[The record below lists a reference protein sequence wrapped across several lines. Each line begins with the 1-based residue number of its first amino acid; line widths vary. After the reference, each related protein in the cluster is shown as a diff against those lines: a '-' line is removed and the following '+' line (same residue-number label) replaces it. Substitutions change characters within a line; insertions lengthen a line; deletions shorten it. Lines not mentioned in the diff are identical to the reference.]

1 MTHPPTFKVGD
12 IVVLSDEDS
21 IKKSMAEGKG
31 VNPKEYTIQ
40 KITTIKEQQNL
51 AHWVMLHLNAEEII
65 LARFVD
71 LAMDFYFYT
80 YTGLPMGNRKQ
91 QLDAGFQWLFQA
103 PADPNNFNVLDLKY
117 STDVVE
123 TKDDTGE
130 TIKYDIKPQ
139 GELSGKAFI
148 DPTPSGLGQL
158 VGTIVEYANSDGR
171 QALITEV
178 GSLDNDA
185 GGVITL
191 YTGKQIPTRD
201 IDFLSPLSNQTTND
215 PHMALSGVAIFQK

>member
-1 MTHPPTFKVGD
+1 MKQPPTFKVGD
-12 IVVLSDEDS
+12 VVVLSDEDS

-40 KITTIKEQQNL
+40 KITTITEQQNL
-51 AHWVMLHLNAEEII
+51 AHWVILHLNAEEII
-65 LARFVD
+65 LAKFVD
-71 LAMDFYFYT
+71 LAIDFYFYT

-103 PADPNNFNVLDLKY
+103 PSDSNNFNVLDLKY

-123 TKDDTGE
+123 TKDTGE
-130 TIKYDIKPQ
+130 SVEYDIKPQ

-158 VGTIVEYANSDGR
+158 VGTIVEYANPDGR

-201 IDFLSPLSNQTTND
+201 IDVLSPLSNQSTSD
-215 PHMALSGVAIFQK
+215 PYMALSGIAISQK